1 LESHPS
7 VIHLSINQEIQKRLR
22 SESMDDTIKY
32 ELSDMDKMG
41 MRKTVRL
48 FIFYELQPSI
58 VLDDL
63 ISSIMEGVKN
73 ATHELPFMAGNLQ
86 VDDSGKAYIMTPP
99 GSQVVVNI
107 RRFES
112 TEHKSLSALTADG
125 FNPDDLDFIQLLP
138 EEQTGKNPVCSLQ
151 LSLIEGGLILSLR
164 MNHAA
169 GDWASIDTFLS
180 LVCQSSKAY
189 QEGLDMPTYTPDLN
203 RVPYNTP
210 ESDLT
215 MSKTELSEKLPMF
228 YITDMS
234 QIQPKPPTASQSGI
248 YKISGPSIQRL
259 KAQCTPFLSG
269 VNYITSYDC
278 ISGLIWTAITRARLH
293 LHPEKSTSPS
303 RFVHPLDVRTRDP
316 ENETSKQYFGNAVI
330 AAQAGP
336 LTAQELVSGG
346 DRSLALAASSIR
358 QSIYTVNMSSVKAM
372 TTLIASLSP
381 GETIGSRA
389 DFADMDWLMNTW
401 YSGSAEKYD
410 IGGAAVPVA
419 VRLPPSMARASLI
432 LPNLSR
438 GGTRVFEVHVEVAT
452 EEHELL
458 RKDEEFLKYFE
469 VVA

>member
-1 LESHPS
+1 
-7 VIHLSINQEIQKRLR
+7 
-22 SESMDDTIKY
+22 
-32 ELSDMDKMG
+32 
-41 MRKTVRL
+41 
-48 FIFYELQPSI
+48 
-58 VLDDL
+58 
-63 ISSIMEGVKN
+63 
-73 ATHELPFMAGNLQ
+73 
-86 VDDSGKAYIMTPP
+86 
-99 GSQVVVNI
+99 
-107 RRFES
+107 
-112 TEHKSLSALTADG
+112 
-125 FNPDDLDFIQLLP
+125 
-138 EEQTGKNPVCSLQ
+138 
-151 LSLIEGGLILSLR
+151 
-164 MNHAA
+164 
-169 GDWASIDTFLS
+169 
-180 LVCQSSKAY
+180 
-189 QEGLDMPTYTPDLN
+189 MPTYTPDLN

-215 MSKTELSEKLPMF
+215 MSKAELSEKLPMF

-234 QIQPKPPTASQSGI
+234 QIKPRPPTASQSGI
-248 YKISGPSIQRL
+248 YKISGPTIQRL
-259 KAQCTPFLSG
+259 KAQCAPFLSG

-410 IGGAAVPVA
+410 LGAAAVPVA
-419 VRLPPSMARASLI
+419 VRLPPSMAGASLI

-438 GGTRVFEVHVEVAT
+438 GGTRVFEVHVEVAV